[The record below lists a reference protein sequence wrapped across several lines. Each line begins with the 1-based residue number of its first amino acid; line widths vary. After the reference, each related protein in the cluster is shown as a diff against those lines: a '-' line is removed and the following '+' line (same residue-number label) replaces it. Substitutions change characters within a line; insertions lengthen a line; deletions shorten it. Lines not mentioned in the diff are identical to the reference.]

1 MYLQSPSCSKL
12 STIDFD
18 AMLPPTWF
26 PWAKCSCFDGPVIDV
41 IPEFVC
47 TKKRKLG
54 DIVEVWSPSSQSWER
69 GRIVAFRDAINYV
82 EVHVEAEV
90 SGPTQFAQL
99 CVKGDQLRDPE
110 SGKSEKDPAVSVTA
124 VTLVVDAA

>member
-1 MYLQSPSCSKL
+1 MLKVVDY
-12 STIDFD
+12 FD

-26 PWAKCSCFDGPVIDV
+26 PWAKCTCFEGPVIDV

-54 DIVEVWSPSSQSWER
+54 DIVEVWSASSQSWER

-82 EVHVEAEV
+82 EVHVEAVEV
-90 SGPTQFAQL
+90 CRPKTQFAQV

-110 SGKSEKDPAVSVTA
+110 SGKNSEKDAAVSAT
-124 VTLVVDAA
+124 VTLLVDA

>member
-1 MYLQSPSCSKL
+1 M
-12 STIDFD
+12 
-18 AMLPPTWF
+18 
-26 PWAKCSCFDGPVIDV
+26 IDV

-69 GRIVAFRDAINYV
+69 GRILAFRDATNYV
-82 EVHVEAEV
+82 EVLVEAVEV
-90 SGPTQFAQL
+90 HRPKTQEQI

-110 SGKSEKDPAVSVTA
+110 NGKSSEKDAVSPT
-124 VTLVVDAA
+124 VTLVVDAWNAQPA